1 MVNARIYVEGGG
13 QSKEGKA
20 RCREGFRKLLEKC
33 GLTGRMPRLVACGG
47 RDTAFDSFST
57 AHSKANAAEYVA
69 LLVDSEDPV
78 SNIDETWKHL
88 EGRDGWKSPHGAH
101 DDQVLLM
108 TTCMET
114 WVVADR
120 DALKKHF
127 GQGIQL
133 DVLPS
138 LVNLESRSREDVQ
151 TRLENATRSSP
162 GPYAKGPKSYEVLS
176 KVDPDML
183 ESNLPSFK
191 RARKILDE
199 KLS

>member
-1 MVNARIYVEGGG
+1 MVSAHIYLEGGG
-13 QSKEGKA
+13 QSKESKV

-33 GLTGRMPRLVACGG
+33 GLTGRMPNLVACGG
-47 RDTAFDSFST
+47 RKAAFDRFST
-57 AHSKANAAEYVA
+57 AHSKALAAEYVV

-78 SNIDETWKHL
+78 SNVDKTWDHIR
-88 EGRDGWKSPHGAH
+88 GRDGWKSPQGAN

-133 DVLPS
+133 NVLPS
-138 LVNLESRSREDVQ
+138 LVNLENRSRGDVQ
-151 TRLENATRSSP
+151 RRLENATRNSP
-162 GPYAKGPKSYEVLS
+162 GPYAKGPKSFEVLS
-176 KVDPDML
+176 KVDPDVL
-183 ESNLPSFK
+183 ELNLPSFK